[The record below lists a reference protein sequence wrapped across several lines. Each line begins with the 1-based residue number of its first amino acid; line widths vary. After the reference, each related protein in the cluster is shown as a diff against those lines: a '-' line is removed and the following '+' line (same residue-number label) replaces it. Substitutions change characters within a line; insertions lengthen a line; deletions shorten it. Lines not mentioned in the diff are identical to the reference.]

1 MSANLQENFK
11 SEDSPKIL
19 FEQTVKGSRKVSNYL
34 IGAMLSIGGIG
45 FLLASGSSYLGTDLL
60 PLGRPSTLI
69 FVPQGLVMGLY
80 GIAASLLAIYL
91 WRLISV
97 DFGSG
102 VNVFDKEA
110 GLLVIKRQGFLKEIL
125 VEIPLKDINAVK
137 LDVREGFNSKR
148 RISLRIKGRKD
159 LPVSQIGAPQPLLEL
174 EQEAAQLARFLGVGL
189 EGF

>member
-45 FLLASGSSYLGTDLL
+45 FLLASGSSYLGIDLL

-102 VNVFDKEA
+102 ANVFDKEA

>member
-11 SEDSPKIL
+11 SEDSPKVL

-45 FLLASGSSYLGTDLL
+45 FLLASGSSYLGRDLL

-110 GLLVIKRQGFLKEIL
+110 GLLVIKRQGFLKELL